1 MEEDNINEGYKYDIR
16 RIQFVSPTDARCTI
30 GNANYNDDT
39 DEIIYT
45 TTATTSVCNSVS
57 SNAVLTTSP
66 YYDYYEWPSYTR
78 TISHSSEVEVES
90 LKEQIAELTKRISNL
105 TSIILSHV
113 GEAEMEKLIKENVK
127 EEDA

>member
-1 MEEDNINEGYKYDIR
+1 MEEDNINEGYKNDLR
-16 RIQFVSPTDARCTI
+16 RIQFVSPTDTIRTI
-30 GNANYNDDT
+30 GHSNYNDDT

-45 TTATTSVCNSVS
+45 TTATTVCNSVS

>member
-1 MEEDNINEGYKYDIR
+1 MEEDNINEGYKNDLR
-16 RIQFVSPTDARCTI
+16 RIQFVSPTDNIRTI
-30 GNANYNDDT
+30 WNSNYNDDT

-45 TTATTSVCNSVS
+45 TTATTVCNSVS